1 MSGFNFAINP
11 YVGCPHVCI
20 YCYAEFMQKMSGH
33 TEAWGEF
40 VDVKEFDEK
49 SLAKFLSSYKGERIF
64 MSSVTDC
71 YNPFEAKFK
80 NTRKILEI
88 LSGSN
93 VNLQI
98 LTKSKLVL
106 RDTDLFKTMPNLKV
120 GLSFSI
126 LDENLRAVFEP
137 RASRINERLDALK
150 TLKEQGIKTFLFVAP
165 IFPVITPAVKFAQD
179 YSDLAD
185 EIMFDRL
192 NLYPAFKDKI
202 LAFIG
207 RNFPHLLSLYKQ
219 IYLFG
224 DNSYWTDLT
233 ADLEEIL
240 SEQKANYKICF
251 KD

>member
-11 YVGCPHVCI
+11 YVGCPHACI

-33 TEAWGEF
+33 SEKWGEF
-40 VDVKEFDEK
+40 VDIKEFDES
-49 SLAKFLSSYKGERIF
+49 SLEKFMRNYKGERIF

-80 NTRKILEI
+80 NTRKVLEA
-88 LSGSN
+88 LANSD

-98 LTKSKLVL
+98 LTKSSLVV
-106 RDTDLFKTMPNLKV
+106 RDINLFKTMPNLRV
-120 GLSFSI
+120 GLSFST

-137 RASRINERLDALK
+137 RSSRISERLDALRS
-150 TLKEQGIKTFLFVAP
+150 LREQGVKTFLFVAP
-165 IFPVITPAVKFAQD
+165 IFPVITPAIKFAQD
-179 YSDLAD
+179 YGGMTD

-207 RNFPHLLSLYKQ
+207 RNFPHLLGLYKQ
-219 IYLFG
+219 IYIFG
-224 DNSYWTDLT
+224 DDSYYAGLKSNLQDVLN
-233 ADLEEIL
+233 
-240 SEQKANYKICF
+240 ANKLQYKIF
-251 KD
+251 F

>member
-1 MSGFNFAINP
+1 
-11 YVGCPHVCI
+11 
-20 YCYAEFMQKMSGH
+20 MQKMSGH
-33 TEAWGEF
+33 PEKWGEF
-40 VDVKEFDEK
+40 VDIKEFDES
-49 SLAKFLSSYKGERIF
+49 SLEKFIRNYKGERIF

-80 NTRKILEI
+80 NTRKVLEA
-88 LSGSN
+88 LANSD

-98 LTKSKLVL
+98 LTKSSLL
-106 RDTDLFKTMPNLKV
+106 MRDIDLFKTMPNLRV
-120 GLSFSI
+120 GLSFSV

-137 RASRINERLDALK
+137 RASRISERLDALK

-185 EIMFDRL
+185 DIMFDRL

-207 RNFPHLLSLYKQ
+207 RNFPDLLSLYKQ
-219 IYLFG
+219 IYIFG

-233 ADLEEIL
+233 ANLEEIL